1 MFTLVFWRAA
11 FERALKTGA
20 QFVLM
25 TLGVGV
31 GAGVSD
37 GATADVINAF
47 TLNYVTLAGSFC
59 GGMLVS
65 VMFSLVTA
73 KLTDGNPS
81 LSNAEKLN
89 PRA

>member
-11 FERALKTGA
+11 CERALKTGA
-20 QFVLM
+20 EFVLL

-31 GAGVSD
+31 GAGASA
-37 GATADVINAF
+37 GQTAAVINAF
-47 TLNYVTLAGSFC
+47 TLNYLTLGGAFA

-73 KLTDGNPS
+73 KLTDGSPS
-81 LSNAEKLN
+81 MTNAEKLN
-89 PRA
+89 P